1 MGKLYMLL
9 RVTRGLP
16 RRLSGKE
23 STCQF
28 RRCRFHLWVG
38 KIPCRRKQ
46 QVKVLVAQSC
56 LTLCNPTDYSQ
67 PGSSVHGILH
77 ARILEW
83 VAIPFSRGIFLTQ
96 GLNPGLP
103 LCRQILYHLSHQG
116 IPGLP
121 GKSITEGGE
130 LTSPAVVI
138 DLAVFPLL
146 CAVFTAV
153 QYSSVSLNPV
163 TLLHEVFFPA
173 LIAIQLI

>member
-83 VAIPFSRGIFLTQ
+83 VAIPFSRGSSKSRDQTWVFCITSRFFTIGEPPGSSNPLQYSCLGNPVERGAWQATVHGVTKESDMTQ
-96 GLNPGLP
+96 QLNNN
-103 LCRQILYHLSHQG
+103 YH
-116 IPGLP
+116 
-121 GKSITEGGE
+121 
-130 LTSPAVVI
+130 
-138 DLAVFPLL
+138 
-146 CAVFTAV
+146 FTA
-153 QYSSVSLNPV
+153 Y
-163 TLLHEVFFPA
+163 
-173 LIAIQLI
+173 

>member
-1 MGKLYMLL
+1 MGKLDMLL

-83 VAIPFSRGIFLTQ
+83 VAIPFSRGSSKSRDQTWVFCITSRFFTI
-96 GLNPGLP
+96 GEPPGSSNPL
-103 LCRQILYHLSHQG
+103 
-116 IPGLP
+116 
-121 GKSITEGGE
+121 
-130 LTSPAVVI
+130 
-138 DLAVFPLL
+138 
-146 CAVFTAV
+146 
-153 QYSSVSLNPV
+153 QYSCLGNPV
-163 TLLHEVFFPA
+163 ERGAWQATVHGVTKESDMA
-173 LIAIQLI
+173 LWLNNNSKVTQSVTELPCGPG

>member
-83 VAIPFSRGIFLTQ
+83 VAIPFSRGSSKSRDQTWVFCITSRFFTIGEPPGSSNPLQYSCLGNPVERGAWQATVHGVTKESDTTELLNNNNNLPCTQ
-96 GLNPGLP
+96 
-103 LCRQILYHLSHQG
+103 
-116 IPGLP
+116 LP
-121 GKSITEGGE
+121 G
-130 LTSPAVVI
+130 
-138 DLAVFPLL
+138 
-146 CAVFTAV
+146 
-153 QYSSVSLNPV
+153 
-163 TLLHEVFFPA
+163 
-173 LIAIQLI
+173 